1 MIRLKSCRRRLFAV
15 LALASVFIQPIGV
28 SRAAGSSETESAQ
41 SPYFAVEG
49 DSGLDQ
55 LPMKDSKISVRLNG
69 VIASV
74 HVRQRYRNDSRGPIN
89 ARYIF
94 PGSTRAAVNAMT
106 MTIGDRRLVAQI
118 KEKQQ
123 ARQIFAA
130 AKTAGQTASLLSQQR
145 PNVFSM
151 DVANIVA
158 GDDVVVDMDYTEFL
172 SANEGVYEFVY
183 PGVVGPRYGG
193 DAAAAAQ
200 AGAETAWISNPYLR
214 KGRSGASTQDIEV
227 VLESP
232 LAIHDLQSPSHQI
245 TTRWNGIS
253 NAVVRL
259 NEPRD
264 TAGNRDYVLRYRLQ
278 DNAIVSGITRFTLGD
293 ENYFMLQAQPPARVT
308 GAELPP
314 RDYVFIL
321 DVSGSMAGFPLETAK
336 SLIDKLLAGLKS
348 TDSFNI
354 IFFSGA
360 SQTLSPA
367 SLPATPDNVAL
378 AHEMLSHMSGS
389 GGTELLPALQQAF
402 AMPVSEGT
410 SRSLVVIT
418 DGYITAEGAAFRLVD
433 ENLGCS
439 NLYAFGIGSAVNRF
453 LIEGLAK
460 VGRAEAFV
468 VSSESDAAR
477 EADRFRNYISAPVLT
492 DIKVAG
498 NGVELYDTEPAAQ
511 PDLLAERPILVLG
524 KYRDAGSGASIEL
537 SGVTG
542 AGAQQWHFPLAAA
555 GKDRNLP
562 LLWARKRLERLYVF
576 PGSAETSR
584 DEIRALG
591 MKYSLL
597 TSATSFIAVD
607 ELISNRGAPAADVLQ
622 PLPLAAG
629 VENTAVGA
637 PLQPAPEPD
646 MLWLA
651 VLGSLLLALRALS
664 RRFSR
669 A

>member
-1 MIRLKSCRRRLFAV
+1 MIAIRTRLRRLCTV
-15 LALASVFIQPIGV
+15 LALVSVFILPISL
-28 SRAAGSSETESAQ
+28 SRAAGEPESPQ
-41 SPYFAVEG
+41 SPYFAV
-49 DSGLDQ
+49 DNDAGLEQ
-55 LPMKDSKISVRLNG
+55 FPMKDSKVSVHLNG

-74 HVRQRYRNDSRGPIN
+74 HVRQHYRNQGKVPVN

-118 KEKQQ
+118 KEKRQ

-130 AKTAGQTASLLSQQR
+130 AKAAGQTASLLSQQR

-158 GDDVVVDMDYTEFL
+158 GDDVVVDMEYTEFL
-172 SANEGVYEFVY
+172 TANEGVYEFMY

-193 DAAAAAQ
+193 DASRVGPGQ
-200 AGAETAWISNPYLR
+200 ETAWISNPYLR
-214 KGRSGASTQDIEV
+214 KGKDSASTQDIEV
-227 VLESP
+227 ELESP
-232 LAIHDLQSPSHQI
+232 IAIHDLQSPTHQI
-245 TTRWNGIS
+245 ITRWSGTS
-253 NAVVRL
+253 NAVVHL
-259 NEPRD
+259 NEPRE

-278 DNAIVSGITRFTLGD
+278 DNAIVSGITRFTAGN
-293 ENYFMLQAQPPARVT
+293 ENYFMLQAEPPKRVVH
-308 GAELPP
+308 ADLPP

-321 DVSGSMAGFPLETAK
+321 DISGSMEGFPLETAK
-336 SLIDKLLAGLKS
+336 SLIDKLLAGLTSK
-348 TDSFNI
+348 DSFNI
-354 IFFSGA
+354 LFFAGG

-367 SLPATPDNVAL
+367 SLPATPENIAL
-378 AHEMLSHMSGS
+378 AHEMLSHMSGG
-389 GGTELLPALQQAF
+389 GGTELLPALQQAL
-402 AMPVSEGT
+402 AMPVAEGT

-418 DGYITAEGAAFRLVD
+418 DGYVTAEGSAFRLVD
-433 ENLGCS
+433 ERLGHNNLFT
-439 NLYAFGIGSAVNRF
+439 FGIGSAVNRF

-468 VSSESDAAR
+468 VSNESDAAR
-477 EADRFRNYISAPVLT
+477 EVERFRNYISAPVLT
-492 DIKVAG
+492 DIKVSG

-524 KYRDAGSGASIEL
+524 KYRGAQGDASIEL
-537 SGVTG
+537 SGITG
-542 AGAQQWHFPLAAA
+542 SGPKSWHFALNAA
-555 GKDRNLP
+555 GKDRALP

-576 PGSAETSR
+576 PNAAESSR
-584 DEIRALG
+584 DEILGLG

-607 ELISNRGAPAADVLQ
+607 EIVSNRGAPAADVKQ
-622 PLPLAAG
+622 PLPLPAG

-646 MLWLA
+646 ALL
-651 VLGSLLLALRALS
+651 LTLFGSLLLALRALL
-664 RRFSR
+664 RRSSGV
-669 A
+669 